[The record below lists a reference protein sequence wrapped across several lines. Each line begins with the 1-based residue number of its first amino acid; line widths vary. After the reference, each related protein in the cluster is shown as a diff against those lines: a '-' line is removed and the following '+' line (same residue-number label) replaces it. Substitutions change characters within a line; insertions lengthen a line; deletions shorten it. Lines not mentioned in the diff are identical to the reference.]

1 MKSPLTGIVPPM
13 ITPLRD
19 RDALDVAGLEKLIE
33 HILGSGTGILPVSS
47 KSSPPKISET
57 HRLEACATNGVAGL
71 FILGTTGEGP
81 SLSYRLR
88 REVIERTC
96 KQVNHRVPILVGIT
110 DTAFV
115 ESVNI
120 ARAAADFGADA
131 VVLAPPYYLP
141 EAQPELQEYLDH
153 LVPELPLPLYIYNMP
168 ALTKVHI
175 ELDTVRRAMDNPRII
190 GLKDSSGDLNYFQAA
205 AELIKK
211 NRPDWP
217 LLIGPEEKLF
227 DSLQVGGNGGVSGGA
242 NLFPKLYVKVVEAHR
257 AGNFARAQELQKQ
270 IQRVSDSFYRIG
282 KHSSS
287 IIKGIKCAAS
297 CLGLCS
303 DFMAEPFHK
312 FRAGERELVKARLQE
327 IQAEIAKLNL

>member
-1 MKSPLTGIVPPM
+1 M
-13 ITPLRD
+13 ITPLKGRD
-19 RDALDVAGLEKLIE
+19 ELDIAGLEKLVE
-33 HILGSGTGILPVSS
+33 HILAG
-47 KSSPPKISET
+47 
-57 HRLEACATNGVAGL
+57 GVNGL

-88 REVIERTC
+88 RELIERVA
-96 KQVNHRVPILVGIT
+96 KQVNHRVPVLVGIT
-110 DTAFV
+110 DTSFV

-120 ARAAADFGADA
+120 ARASADFGADA

-190 GLKDSSGDLNYFQAA
+190 GLKDSSGDLNYFKGAA
-205 AELIKK
+205 DLIKQH
-211 NRPDWP
+211 RPDWP
-217 LLIGPEEKLF
+217 LLCGPEEKLLAT
-227 DSLQVGGNGGVSGGA
+227 LQLGGNGGVSGGA
-242 NLFPKLYVKVVEAHR
+242 NLFPKLYVKVVEAYC
-257 AGNFARAQELQKQ
+257 AGNLARAEELQKQ

-282 KHSSS
+282 KYSSS
-287 IIKGIKCAAS
+287 IIKGIKCVANTMGI
-297 CLGLCS
+297 CN

-312 FRAGERELVKARLQE
+312 FRAEERALVKTRLE
-327 IQAEIAKLNL
+327 TIQAEIAKLNL

>member
-1 MKSPLTGIVPPM
+1 MKLPLTGIIPPM
-13 ITPLRD
+13 ITPLHGRD
-19 RDALDVAGLEKLIE
+19 ELDVAGLEKLIE
-33 HILGSGTGILPVSS
+33 HILSG
-47 KSSPPKISET
+47 
-57 HRLEACATNGVAGL
+57 GVAGL

-88 REVIERTC
+88 RELIERVC
-96 KQVNHRVPILVGIT
+96 KQVNHRVPVLVGIT

-115 ESVNI
+115 ESVNV
-120 ARAAADFGADA
+120 ARSAAESGADA
-131 VVLAPPYYLP
+131 LVVAPPYYLP

-168 ALTKVHI
+168 ALTKVHF

-190 GLKDSSGDLNYFQAA
+190 GLKDSSGDLDYFKSAA
-205 AELIKK
+205 ALIKQH
-211 NRPDWP
+211 RPDWP

-227 DSLQVGGNGGVSGGA
+227 DTLQLGGNGGVSGGA

-257 AGNFARAQELQKQ
+257 AGNLARAQELQKQ

-282 KHSSS
+282 KYSSS
-287 IIKGIKCAAS
+287 IIKGIKCVAS
-297 CLGLCS
+297 TMGLCN

-312 FRAGERELVKARLQE
+312 FRASERELVRARLEE
-327 IQAEIAKLNL
+327 IQVEIAALNF